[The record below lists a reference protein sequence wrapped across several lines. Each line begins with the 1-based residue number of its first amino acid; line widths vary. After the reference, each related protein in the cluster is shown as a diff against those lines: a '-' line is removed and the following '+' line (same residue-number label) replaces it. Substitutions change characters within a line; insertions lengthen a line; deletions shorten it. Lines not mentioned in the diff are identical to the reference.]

1 MSADVRPGPDSRP
14 DRDPGLPR
22 PRHRGRWILVAVLS
36 ALFVVAPLGIEVY
49 AQLARQTTSHTSV
62 ETSDRHPVRTVE
74 VDAGNAELTVV
85 PGAEGEVR
93 VQERLSWS
101 LRKPKVRKEWD
112 GDTLRLRPECDGRF
126 AVTSLGCSVQLDL
139 TVPAGVGLTVR
150 SGSGGVR
157 VSGLTG
163 PIDVH
168 GGSGTVKLYGV
179 RGPLKAVV
187 GSGSV
192 SGAAIGSAGAEVRSG
207 SGHAELEFVTAPRKV
222 TAATGSGN
230 VELFLPIGSH
240 YRITGSKGSGTRHI
254 DDSLRDPASDRLID
268 LSAGSGTATVDHTRW

>member
-1 MSADVRPGPDSRP
+1 MSTAARPGPDHRP
-14 DRDPGLPR
+14 APDAER

-36 ALFVVAPLGIEVY
+36 ALFVVAPLGVEVY

-62 ETSDRHPVRTVE
+62 ETSDRHPVGAVE
-74 VDAGNAELTVV
+74 VEAGSAELTVV
-85 PGAEGEVR
+85 PGADGEVR

-139 TVPAGVGLTVR
+139 TVPAGVRLTVR
-150 SGSGGVR
+150 SGSGAVR

-163 PIDVH
+163 PVAVH
-168 GGSGTVKLYGV
+168 GGSGSVKLYGV
-179 RGPLKAVV
+179 RGPLKAAV

-192 SGAAIGSAGAEVRSG
+192 SGTALGSAEAEVRSG
-207 SGHAELEFVTAPRKV
+207 SGRAELEFAAPPRKV
-222 TAATGSGN
+222 TASTDSGTI
-230 VELFLPIGSH
+230 ELFLP
-240 YRITGSKGSGTRHI
+240 TGSRYRFTGGKGSGTRDI
-254 DDSLRDPASDRLID
+254 DDALRDPASDRLVD
-268 LSAGSGTATVDHTRW
+268 LSVASGTATVAPTRW